1 VPGCSSKACKGSDTA
16 YFVDLVMWINI
27 MDFFCYSFFFK
38 LLIVNDIL
46 CCVIIW
52 VLFDESWLLC

>member
-27 MDFFCYSFFFK
+27 IDFFCHNFSSNFK
-38 LLIVNDIL
+38 L
-46 CCVIIW
+46 
-52 VLFDESWLLC
+52 